1 MRLAFLTTEIVIASI
16 EQRVCIPCAEARYQP
31 KEMSEV
37 PILKG
42 LLIRLLPSGYLLGL
56 QLLSHRERAQAV
68 ALLPLV
74 AVSAVVDMVAMS
86 ALLPMMAAIF
96 APGAW
101 LTGSRF
107 GSLLSPLLPADPNA
121 MIVMLIAGVIGLL
134 IVAAVLNVVTRKA
147 INSFNAKCR
156 IRLTNE
162 TVERLLNAPYSW
174 FLITNSA
181 LTTRA
186 VSVDIARWGMDF
198 VGRIFS
204 ITQTLVLGAVAAL
217 LVAFVAPL
225 AGAITAI
232 AVLSLAIA
240 LSMATRARMRHYTE
254 VERLNLDRSV
264 IGLTQLLAG
273 IKDVKLSGTP
283 DQFAHQATDST
294 ARLTEVQTQRN
305 TLRQVLPVL
314 TLLTGQVAMILVIGV
329 LWWLKRPVSQIAE
342 QMVFLALV
350 SARLLPAANRLFLD
364 FSVLWDVLPYVKNV
378 HKLTAALSSTTPS
391 SRPTIQ
397 GVPFPAQW
405 LAVEGVNLGYRY
417 PESTAA
423 SLSGVN
429 LTIRRGAAYGLAGP
443 SGAGKTTLVDILLRL
458 LDPSQGKLVVD
469 GIDAASIPLADWRSR
484 IGYVAQQPFVTD
496 DTLLAN
502 IAFGV
507 SPSEVDRDLA
517 TDCLRRANLESVV
530 DDLPQG
536 LDTRLG
542 ERGIRLSG
550 GQRQRVAIAR
560 ALYKRPEI
568 LILDEATSALDSIA
582 ERAIQDA
589 INQLHGDVT
598 LIVIAHRISTIQGCD
613 EIWLLE
619 SGGISATGTY
629 AELLEKSEL
638 FRRLATSGESLA
650 SL

>member
-1 MRLAFLTTEIVIASI
+1 MR
-16 EQRVCIPCAEARYQP
+16 RV
-31 KEMSEV
+31 
-37 PILKG
+37 
-42 LLIRLLPSGYLLGL
+42 LPPEYRLGL
-56 QLLSHRERAQAV
+56 SLLSTKERAQAV
-68 ALLPLV
+68 GLLPLV
-74 AVSAVVDMVAMS
+74 AASAVVDMVAMS
-86 ALLPMMAAIF
+86 ALLPMMAAII
-96 APGAW
+96 APRTW
-101 LTGSRF
+101 LAGSRF

-121 MIVMLIAGVIGLL
+121 MVTMLIAGVIGLL
-134 IVAAVLNVVTRKA
+134 IVAAVLNVVARKA

-162 TVERLLNAPYSW
+162 IVERLLSAPYSW

-186 VSVDIARWGMDF
+186 VSMDILRWGQDF

-204 ITQTLVLGAVAAL
+204 ITQTLVLGAVATL

-225 AGAITAI
+225 AGAITAV
-232 AVLSLAIA
+232 AVLGLALA
-240 LSMATRARMRHYTE
+240 LSMVTRARMRHYTE
-254 VERLNLDRSV
+254 VERLNLDRST

-283 DQFAHQATDST
+283 DQFAYQATESM
-294 ARLTEVQTQRN
+294 ARITEVQTQRN

-314 TLLTGQVAMILVIGV
+314 TLLAGQVAMILVIGV
-329 LWWLKRPVSQIAE
+329 LWWLGRPVSQIAE

-350 SARLLPAANRLFLD
+350 SARLLPAANRLFVD

-378 HKLTAALSSTTPS
+378 HQLNAALSSTGPS
-391 SRPTIQ
+391 SRPTAQ
-397 GVPFPAQW
+397 GMPFPAQW
-405 LAVEGVNLGYRY
+405 SAMEGLDLGYRY
-417 PESTAA
+417 PESAA
-423 SLSGVN
+423 ESLSGVN

-443 SGAGKTTLVDILLRL
+443 SGAGKTTLVDLLLRL
-458 LDPSQGKLVVD
+458 LDPSQGRLVVD
-469 GIDAASIPLADWRSR
+469 GIDATRIPLADWRRR

-502 IAFGV
+502 VAFGV
-507 SPSEVDRDLA
+507 SPDAVDRNLA
-517 TDCLRRANLESVV
+517 TDCLRRANLESVIG
-530 DDLPQG
+530 DLPQG

-582 ERAIQDA
+582 EKAIQDA
-589 INQLHGDVT
+589 ITQLHGDVT
-598 LIVIAHRISTIQGCD
+598 LIVIAHRISTIQSCD
-613 EIWLLE
+613 EIWLLD
-619 SGGISATGTY
+619 SGRISATGCY

-638 FRRLATSGESLA
+638 FRRLATTGELLNSL
-650 SL
+650 